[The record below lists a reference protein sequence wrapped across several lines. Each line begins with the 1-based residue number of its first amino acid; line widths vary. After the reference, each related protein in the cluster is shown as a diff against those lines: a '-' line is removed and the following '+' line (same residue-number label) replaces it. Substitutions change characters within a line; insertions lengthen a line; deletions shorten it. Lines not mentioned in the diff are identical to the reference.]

1 MRVLLTGAT
10 GFLGRNVL
18 VALCDRGVEVT
29 AAYRTEPGPRVGA
42 VQWLRADL
50 TDPTETAR
58 LVREAKATHL
68 LHLGWRAVY
77 GDVANSRQN
86 LDWLQY
92 SLILANQF
100 VDAGG
105 IRIVGCGT
113 CFEYDW
119 NYGICREDFTPLAP
133 STLYG
138 ASKHALHVALE
149 GLAKQAGISFGWGRV
164 FFIYGP
170 GEHSSRL
177 VAAVIRALLDNRP
190 AETTHGRQIRDYL
203 YIKDAAAGI
212 VSLVLSNAKG
222 TFNIATGRVTTL
234 REMIC
239 EIAEQVGR
247 PDLVRLGARLPQ
259 PFEPPIILG
268 DTNKAR
274 EILGFEAKT
283 ELKDGLAAT
292 IAATR
297 DPHPLTA
304 APNSANTTLSGQAN
318 S

>member
-18 VALCDRGVEVT
+18 AALCDRGVEVIAT
-29 AAYRTEPGPRVGA
+29 YRTEPGPPLNA
-42 VQWLRADL
+42 VQWFRTDL
-50 TDPTETAR
+50 TDATETAR

-68 LHLGWRAVY
+68 VHLGWRAVY

-92 SLILANQF
+92 SLMLANQF

-105 IRIVGCGT
+105 VRIVGCGT

-119 NYGICREDFTPLAP
+119 NYGVCREDFTPLEP
-133 STLYG
+133 TTLYG
-138 ASKHALHVALE
+138 ACKHALHVALE

-177 VAAVIRALLDNRP
+177 VAAVIGALLDNRP

-212 VSLVLSNAKG
+212 VSLVLSNATG
-222 TFNIATGRVTTL
+222 TFNIATGRVMTL

-247 PDLVRLGARLPQ
+247 PDLVRLGARPPQ
-259 PFEPPIILG
+259 PFEPAIILG
-268 DTNKAR
+268 ATNKAR

-283 ELKDGLAAT
+283 DLKDGIAAT
-292 IAATR
+292 ITAMR
-297 DPHPLTA
+297 DPRALTA
-304 APNSANTTLSGQAN
+304 AAKSASTALSSHSNS
-318 S
+318 